1 MYVCVVEI
9 FKLELDM
16 IRNIVLFNVIGYFV
30 FSVNVG
36 FSEGLFVLFCGMMI
50 VGRMFDDFMVL

>member
-9 FKLELDM
+9 FKLELDV

-36 FSEGLFVLFCGMMI
+36 FSEGLFCGMMI